1 MIRARLPRAATLCVA
16 AVAALAVAPVAL
28 VVVQIGAPSGGL
40 WSHLAATV
48 LPAYVRN
55 TLWLASGVALITAVL
70 GVGTAWLVT
79 LCRFPGARMLRW
91 ALLLPLA
98 IPAYLSA
105 YAYTDL
111 LQFSGPVQSTL
122 RATFGWQAGDYAFP
136 NVRSLGGATMFL
148 SLALY
153 PYVFLAAR
161 AAFLEQSVCVLEAS
175 RTLGL
180 GPWRSFVRV
189 ALPLARPSVIAG
201 LALVLMETLAEF
213 GTVQY
218 CAVDTFATGIYRAF
232 TLPDVH
238 AMTAAAQLSVCLLI
252 AVALLLGVEA
262 MARRAARFHPT
273 STRQRPQPAWRL
285 RGLRGAIAIGACSLP
300 VVLGFAIPAGRFA
313 LLTWRGGDARAREIF
328 VEIGRNTFL
337 LGLVAA
343 TLSVLLALVVALACR
358 LRPTPLN
365 RVLAA
370 AAGMGYAIPGAVLAI
385 GILIL
390 LTGLDLQVTRPL
402 GQVFG
407 LELGLLLSG
416 TAVALVYGYQA
427 RFLAVSL
434 NLLRAG
440 LTRLRP
446 SLDDAARS
454 LGATPMRM
462 LGRVHI
468 PMLRGTLITCG
479 LLVFV
484 DVIKELPATL
494 ILRPF
499 NLDTLAVR
507 VYQLASDERLAEAS
521 TGALAIILVGLVPV
535 VLLSTLLDRSQARA
549 ATQPTRDVPSE
560 MPEFSAAESS

>member
-1 MIRARLPRAATLCVA
+1 MTRVRFPSAATICVVT
-16 AVAALAVAPVAL
+16 VASLAVAPVAL
-28 VVVQIGAPSGGL
+28 VAAQVGADSGGL

-48 LPAYVRN
+48 LPTYVRN
-55 TLWLASGVALITAVL
+55 TLWLASGVALATAVL

-79 LCRFPGARMLRW
+79 LCRFPGSRLLRW

-111 LQFSGPVQSTL
+111 LQFSGPVQSAL
-122 RATFGWQAGDYAFP
+122 RATFGWRVGDYFFP
-136 NVRSLGGATMFL
+136 NIRSLGGAMMFL

-180 GPWRSFVRV
+180 GPWRSFARV
-189 ALPLARPSVIAG
+189 ALPLARPSIIAS

-213 GTVQY
+213 GTVHY
-218 CAVDTFATGIYRAF
+218 CAVDTFATGIYRTF

-238 AMTAAAQLSVCLLI
+238 AMTAAAQLSVCLLVL
-252 AVALLLGVEA
+252 VALLLGVEA
-262 MARRAARFHPT
+262 MARRSARFHPT
-273 STRQRPQPAWRL
+273 STRQRPLPSWRL
-285 RGLRGAIAIGACSLP
+285 RGVRAGLAICACLVP
-300 VVLGFAIPAGRFA
+300 VVLGFALPAGRFV
-313 LLTWRGGDARAREIF
+313 LLTWRGGDARATELF
-328 VEIGRNTFL
+328 LEMGRNSFL
-337 LGLVAA
+337 LGLVSAA
-343 TLSVLLALVVALACR
+343 LAVLLAMLVAFGQR
-358 LRPTPLN
+358 LRPTPAN
-365 RVLAA
+365 RLLAS
-370 AAGMGYAIPGAVLAI
+370 AAGIGYAIPGAVLAI
-385 GILIL
+385 GILIF
-390 LTGLDLQVTRPL
+390 LTWLDLRATRQL
-402 GQVFG
+402 GSLVG

-416 TAVALVYGYQA
+416 TAVALIYGYQA

-434 NLLRAG
+434 NLLHAG
-440 LTRLRP
+440 LTRIRP
-446 SLDDAARS
+446 TVDDAARN
-454 LGATPMRM
+454 LGATPIRM
-462 LGRVHI
+462 LGRIHI

-535 VLLSTLLDRSQARA
+535 VLLSTLLDRARA
-549 ATQPTRDVPSE
+549 GASE
-560 MPEFSAAESS
+560 RTDPGTSNAMSELS